1 MSNPTPSRAASAE
14 SRTPVE
20 IEATATDITP
30 PPAEPARREEFD
42 VLKLS
47 PTRYD
52 KWDRLYRNVVLIL
65 FAIAVVAG
73 LYYRR

>member
-1 MSNPTPSRAASAE
+1 MSNPTPFHAASAG

-42 VLKLS
+42 VLKLA

-65 FAIAVVAG
+65 FTIAIVAG
-73 LYYRR
+73 LYYRH